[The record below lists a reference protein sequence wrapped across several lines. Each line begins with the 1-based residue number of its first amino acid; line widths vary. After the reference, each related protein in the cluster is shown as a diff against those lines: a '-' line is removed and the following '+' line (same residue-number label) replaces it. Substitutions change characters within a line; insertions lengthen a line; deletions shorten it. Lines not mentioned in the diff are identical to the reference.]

1 MHSARERPPL
11 GVSASLPAWLI
22 ALYRDDP
29 DAGVHSSIAYLLRR
43 WGMNSEVRADRLR
56 AGREAAR
63 RPRLVRQLVGDH
75 DGDHRGSR
83 TSTAVTTR
91 ARTTTRARFAIA
103 TTETPLALFQE
114 FDPTHAARRREEYKT
129 LPETDPKAPADVLS
143 YFDAA
148 RFCNWLSQREHIP
161 PDQWCYRP
169 GKEEGTMVL
178 APDYLKLRG
187 YRLPTVPEWEFAA
200 RAGTTTDRYFGQNL
214 AFVADY
220 AWYNANSG
228 FHTQPIGRLR
238 PNDFGLFD
246 VLGNVSE
253 WCRNPT
259 PVPHPK
265 CDILSSRK
273 GTRSTLHAS

>member
-1 MHSARERPPL
+1 MAIIEVPEHQRP
-11 GVSASLPAWLI
+11 
-22 ALYRDDP
+22 
-29 DAGVHSSIAYLLRR
+29 LRPEP
-43 WGMNSEVRADRLR
+43 GQPPE
-56 AGREAAR
+56 
-63 RPRLVRQLVGDH
+63 
-75 DGDHRGSR
+75 
-83 TSTAVTTR
+83 
-91 ARTTTRARFAIA
+91 RFAIA

-114 FDPTHAARRREEYKT
+114 FDPTHAARRKEEYKK
-129 LPETDPKAPADVLS
+129 LPETDPKTPADVLS

-148 RFCNWLSQREHIP
+148 RFCNWLSEREHIP

-178 APDYLKLRG
+178 APDYLKLPRIS
-187 YRLPTVPEWEFAA
+187 AA
-200 RAGTTTDRYFGQNL
+200 DCTGMGIRRPRGTTTDRYFGQNL

-246 VLGNVSE
+246 MFGNVSE
-253 WCRNPT
+253 WCRNPK

-265 CDILSSRK
+265 CESCPPGKEPDPPYMRLESHKGNHFARNALDQAIRADSSRPPGVYQPEARFTYSGFRVVK
-273 GTRSTLHAS
+273 NEF